1 MNLLSMHRF
10 FVAVLFS
17 FLLTGC
23 ETIGGWFDDDE
34 YDPTQP
40 VELTDIASQVKLNRR
55 WSTSVGDGQGKGLY
69 KITPVLD
76 GGTLYVA
83 AAEGDVAAIDAASG
97 RKLWSANLKLAI
109 SGGVGKFG
117 NSLFVGGADGLVVR
131 LDANNGAE
139 LWRAEVSGE
148 VLSAPQ
154 GNGDLVVAQTYD
166 GKLIGL
172 DHETGAQRWAHLSD
186 VPVLTL
192 RGTSTPLIVD
202 SFAIAAFADGKVLAI
217 SLDNGSVAW
226 EARVAIPQG
235 RSEIERIVDIDGS
248 MATQGVE
255 LYVASYQGRLAAVE
269 MRAGRKIW
277 QRNVSSVS
285 GVSVGFGN
293 VYVADQDG
301 TVSAYLRNG
310 QGVRWQNIQLGYR
323 GLSRPTPVSSYVA
336 VVDFEGYL
344 HLLSQVDGEIV
355 GRTRPDSSGARADM
369 IAEGNRLYIYNNNG
383 KLMAYDVAALE

>member
-1 MNLLSMHRF
+1 MSSLSR
-10 FVAVLFS
+10 L
-17 FLLTGC
+17 LLTGLISLLLAGC
-23 ETIGGWFDDDE
+23 ETIGGWFDEDE

-40 VELTDIASQVKLNRR
+40 VELTDIDTKVKLNRR

-69 KITPVLD
+69 KIMPVLED
-76 GGTLYVA
+76 GVLYVA
-83 AAEGDVAAIDAASG
+83 AAEGDLMAVDAESG
-97 RKLWSANLKLAI
+97 RKLWSVNVDLRI
-109 SGGVGKFG
+109 SGGVGKYG
-117 NSLFVGGADGLVVR
+117 DSLFLGGADGLVIR
-131 LDANNGAE
+131 LDANSGAE
-139 LWRAEVSGE
+139 IWRAEVSGE
-148 VLSAPQ
+148 VLAAPQ

-172 DHETGAQRWAHLSD
+172 DYETGSQRWAHLSD

-192 RGTSTPLIVD
+192 RGTATPLIVD

-248 MATQGVE
+248 MATQGLE

-323 GLSRPTPVSSYVA
+323 GLSRPTPG
-336 VVDFEGYL
+336 F
-344 HLLSQVDGEIV
+344 
-355 GRTRPDSSGARADM
+355 
-369 IAEGNRLYIYNNNG
+369 
-383 KLMAYDVAALE
+383 KLCSRC

>member
-1 MNLLSMHRF
+1 MSSLSR
-10 FVAVLFS
+10 L
-17 FLLTGC
+17 LLTGLISLLLAGC
-23 ETIGGWFDDDE
+23 ETIGGWFDEDE

-40 VELTDIASQVKLNRR
+40 VELTDIDTKVKLNRR

-69 KITPVLD
+69 KIMPVLED
-76 GGTLYVA
+76 GVLYVA
-83 AAEGDVAAIDAASG
+83 AAEGDLMAVDAESG
-97 RKLWSANLKLAI
+97 RKLWSVNVDLRI
-109 SGGVGKFG
+109 SGGVGKYG
-117 NSLFVGGADGLVVR
+117 DSLFLGGADGLVIR
-131 LDANNGAE
+131 LDANSGAE
-139 LWRAEVSGE
+139 IWRAEVSGE
-148 VLSAPQ
+148 VLAAPQ

-172 DHETGAQRWAHLSD
+172 DYDTGSQRWAHLSD

-192 RGTSTPLIVD
+192 RGTATPLIVD

-248 MATQGVE
+248 MATQGLE

-355 GRTRPDSSGARADM
+355 GRTRPDGSGARADM
-369 IAEGNRLYIYNNNG
+369 IADGNRLYIYSNDG
-383 KLMAYDVAALE
+383 KLMAYDVAAID